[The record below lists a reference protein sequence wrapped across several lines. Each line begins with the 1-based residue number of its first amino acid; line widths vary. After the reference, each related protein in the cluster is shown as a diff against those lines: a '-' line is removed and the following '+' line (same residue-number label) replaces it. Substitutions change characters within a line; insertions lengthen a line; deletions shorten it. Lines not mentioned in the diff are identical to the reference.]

1 MPIYTFSKNDKEKNF
16 LDITIV
22 FQLNGQ
28 NETTFQLPSWR
39 PGRYE
44 LQNFSK
50 HVRDFTAFNEKGD
63 IISYSKKDKDTWLV
77 HTKGVKE
84 ITVKYSYF
92 ARQMD
97 AGGSW
102 IDDSQWYI
110 NFINCA
116 MLVNENYQETCE
128 VNLSLPSDWQIAGS
142 LKKQSN
148 NKLQASN
155 YYELVDSPIIAS
167 LTLQCITYQLE
178 GTDFYLWFQG
188 ELKINESKILEDFRK
203 FTASQIALFGS
214 FPTTSYHFLFQ
225 ILPYEHYHG
234 VEHANSTV
242 ITLGPDYAFYTEKLY
257 DDFLGVS
264 SHELFHTWNITRLR
278 PVEMTPYQFFKENYF
293 HTGFIAEGITTY
305 YGDYLLKRSGVF
317 SMKQY
322 LKELNK
328 ILQRHFNNAG
338 RNHASLV
345 DSSMDLWLDGYKKG
359 IPGRKVSI
367 YVKGAIT
374 ALILDLSLRLHSK
387 GKTSL
392 DDVMRLMW
400 QKYSTKGY
408 SFEEYK
414 AVVNEVAGQD
424 MNSYFLKYITGKE
437 PLEDPLIELLPKFG
451 LQFKKKEVENA
462 EERYFGIRLQYAQGK
477 LKIMDIAENAPA
489 LQYLEVGDEL
499 IALNKTKPA
508 DSYRHLFE
516 NSSEIQIHYFFN
528 KQLKEVTLRRGT
540 TKFFNSYEVSED
552 TSANSEAMKYRKHW
566 LGETE

>member
-1 MPIYTFSKNDKEKNF
+1 MPIYTFSKNNKEKYF
-16 LDITIV
+16 LDITIKC
-22 FQLNGQ
+22 QLNGQ

-50 HVRDFTAFNEKGD
+50 HVRDFTAFNENGD
-63 IISYSKKDKDTWLV
+63 TISYTKQNKDTWLV
-77 HTKGVKE
+77 NTKGLKE
-84 ITVKYSYF
+84 VTARYSYF

-102 IDDSQWYI
+102 VDDTQWYI

-116 MLVNENYQETCE
+116 MLVNQNYQEVCE
-128 VNLSLPSDWQIAGS
+128 IKLNLPPDWQIAGS
-142 LKKQSN
+142 LKQQSN
-148 NKLQASN
+148 SKLQASN

-167 LTLQCITYQLE
+167 PTLQCITYQSA

-188 ELKINESKILEDFRK
+188 QLKIDESKLLDDFRK
-203 FTASQIALFGS
+203 FTDTQIALFGS
-214 FPTTSYHFLFQ
+214 FPTNSYHFLFQ

-242 ITLGPDYAFYTEKLY
+242 ITLGPDYAFYTKKLY

-278 PVEMTPYQFFKENYF
+278 PVEMTPYHFFQENYF

-328 ILQRHFNNAG
+328 ILQRHFNNSG
-338 RNHASLV
+338 RNHASLA

-367 YVKGAIT
+367 YIKGALT
-374 ALILDLSLRLHSK
+374 ALILDLSLRFNTK
-387 GKTSL
+387 GKASL

-400 QKYSTKGY
+400 HKYSMNGY
-408 SFEEYK
+408 SFEQYK
-414 AVVNEVAGQD
+414 VVVNEVAGQD
-424 MNSYFLKYITGKE
+424 MNSYFSQYISGKE
-437 PLEDPLIELLPKFG
+437 PLEAILAELLPKFG
-451 LQFKKKEVENA
+451 LQFTKIEAKNA
-462 EERYFGIRLQYAQGK
+462 EEKYFGLKLQYAQGK
-477 LKIMDIAENAPA
+477 LKVMDIAEDSPA
-489 LQYLEVGDEL
+489 MEYLEVGDEL
-499 IALNKTKPA
+499 IALNKAKPA
-508 DSYRHLFE
+508 DSFQYLFE

-528 KQLKEVTLRRGT
+528 NQLKEATLRRGKT
-540 TKFFNSYEVSED
+540 TFFNSYEVLED
-552 TSANSEAMKYRKHW
+552 TSAETAAIKYREQW